1 MVFFTG
7 TLQEGIQTALQQSKL
22 VVCFVTDD
30 QEESKTWETEYLTDD
45 SVAPSLE
52 KDAVVLRLE
61 AGSQEAGYLAAIF
74 PLPKTPTLVIIK
86 NGELKEYVAA
96 GTAKDELLRRVGRA
110 FSAEVASS
118 QGQAGASTTAPVAQ
132 TAAPAAEASS
142 ATTTPPPGPAAQAP
156 ASTTSSATTL
166 LTEAERRREAARR
179 EREEME
185 RERRRK
191 DKGKLPADD
200 DPAKAKQS
208 DAVKKASQQLAERQR
223 QAREERARVLRLIED
238 DKAER
243 RARQERERQ
252 ERNAA
257 NNGDGIDGDS
267 ATAAPLSVP
276 DGVAP
281 SSPVGRRHDQCAIQ
295 VRLFDGSTIRT
306 RFPATATLARDVRQ
320 WVDEARTDDGGR
332 RAPYTFKVI
341 LTPQPNR
348 AIDHA
353 AEEERSLEDLGLA
366 PSATLVLTPVDRY
379 SSSYTNV
386 NAGLTNPVSRLITAV
401 LAFVMNILG
410 GVAGALGGL
419 GGSGVRAD
427 GGGADAAPRRGGA
440 SGTAGQDGNPQSSS
454 ATQAT
459 GRDSNG
465 RIKGFQNPDD
475 SKKDYQLYNGNSVSS
490 SPPFKLKCCGDRG
503 ADISQLNFEPRKD
516 DDDKDK

>member
-1 MVFFTG
+1 MVFFAG

-22 VVCFVTDD
+22 VVCFVTDG
-30 QEESKTWETEYLTDD
+30 QEESQIWEAEYLTDD

-96 GTAKDELLRRVGRA
+96 GTAKDELLKRISRA
-110 FSAEVASS
+110 FSAQAGIS
-118 QGQAGASTTAPVAQ
+118 QDQAGASTTTPVAQ
-132 TAAPAAEASS
+132 TAATAAETSRVAP
-142 ATTTPPPGPAAQAP
+142 TPGRAEQAP
-156 ASTTSSATTL
+156 ASTSTNSTTGATAL
-166 LTEAERRREAARR
+166 LTEAERRREAARK
-179 EREEME
+179 EREELE

-191 DKGKLPADD
+191 EKGKLPASD

-223 QAREERARVLRLIED
+223 KAREERARVLRLIED
-238 DKAER
+238 DRAER

-257 NNGDGIDGDS
+257 RNPDRGDAGENGGDGATTATS
-267 ATAAPLSVP
+267 AVP
-276 DGVAP
+276 DDAVP
-281 SSPVGRRHDQCAIQ
+281 STPMGRRHDQCAIQ

-306 RFPATATLARDVRQ
+306 RFPAGATLARDVRR
-320 WVDEARTDDGGR
+320 WIDETRTDNDGR
-332 RAPYTFKVI
+332 RSPYTFKVI

-348 AIDHA
+348 AIDQA
-353 AEEERSLEDLGLA
+353 SEEERSLGNLGLA

-386 NAGLTNPVSRLITAV
+386 NAGLTNPVSRLVTAV
-401 LAFVMNILG
+401 LAFVVNILG
-410 GVAGALGGL
+410 GIAGALGGL
-419 GGSGVRAD
+419 GGSGARAD
-427 GGGADAAPRRGGA
+427 GSGGGGGGGADAPGRGDAGGA
-440 SGTAGQDGNPQSSS
+440 ARQDANSQSSS
-454 ATQAT
+454 AAQAT
-459 GRDSNG
+459 GRDGSG

-490 SPPFKLKCCGDRG
+490 SAPLQTGRT
-503 ADISQLNFEPRKD
+503 AIVE
-516 DDDKDK
+516 

>member
-7 TLQEGIQTALQQSKL
+7 TLQEGIQAALQQSKL
-22 VVCFVTDD
+22 VVCFVTDGE
-30 QEESKTWETEYLTDD
+30 EESKTWETEYLTDG

-110 FSAEVASS
+110 FSAQTGNTE
-118 QGQAGASTTAPVAQ
+118 GQAATSSTPAAE
-132 TAAPAAEASS
+132 TAAPAAETNSS
-142 ATTTPPPGPAAQAP
+142 TPSSGRAEQAP
-156 ASTTSSATTL
+156 ASASTSAGATTL
-166 LTEAERRREAARR
+166 LTEAERRSEAARE
-179 EREEME
+179 EREELE

-191 DKGKLPADD
+191 EKGKLPAGD
-200 DPAKAKQS
+200 DPTKARQS

-252 ERNAA
+252 ERQAA
-257 NNGDGIDGDS
+257 MSGGHHADGGDAGVISGSGS
-267 ATAAPLSVP
+267 ATVPSVP
-276 DGVAP
+276 DDADAAP

-295 VRLFDGSTIRT
+295 VRLFDGSTVRS
-306 RFPATATLARDVRQ
+306 RFPAGATLARDVRR
-320 WVDEARTDDGGR
+320 WIDEARTDGQS
-332 RAPYTFKVI
+332 PYTFKVI

-353 AEEERSLEDLGLA
+353 AEEERSLADLGLT

-379 SSSYTNV
+379 SSAYTNV
-386 NAGLTNPVSRLITAV
+386 NAGLTNPVSRLVTAV

-410 GVAGALGGL
+410 GIAGALGGL
-419 GGSGVRAD
+419 GGSGARTD
-427 GGGADAAPRRGGA
+427 GGSADAPGMEDA
-440 SGTAGQDGNPQSSS
+440 SGAARQDGNPQSSS
-454 ATQAT
+454 AAQAT
-459 GRDSNG
+459 GRDGGG

-475 SKKDYQLYNGNSVSS
+475 SKKDYQLYNGNSVS
-490 SPPFKLKCCGDRG
+490 PTPYEQEKC
-503 ADISQLNFEPRKD
+503 Q
-516 DDDKDK
+516 DDKRR